1 MKNEILHLN
10 LVDRL
15 DNDWFKLSI
24 QWTMLKLRE
33 ESIHEINESSF
44 ASMVDLKNFLDEFII
59 CNETS

>member
-1 MKNEILHLN
+1 MKNEILRLYP
-10 LVDRL
+10 VEKL
-15 DNDWFKLSI
+15 DNDWFKSSI